1 MSIETLEG
9 ENTELKAA
17 NAALKRELTE
27 LKADNIARQHE
38 IAELKAAKSA
48 AQDQIKLMET
58 IFDSL
63 SEGVAATDLEGKSLL
78 ANRTAQEI
86 IGMGPTG
93 DPPEEWNETYGTFY
107 PDQVTMVPVTELP
120 LYKAMQGAITNNV
133 ELFIRNKGRPDGA
146 FISVSGRPLYDEA
159 TDLIG
164 GVVTLSDVS
173 ALKAIQDQLEVT
185 IKDLQTRNSL
195 MEVTNDQLELRTQ
208 LLHTIFNSIS
218 DGVVVA
224 GETSNIIMANSS
236 SKRILGEIPF
246 LKSSDEWFKPGLYF
260 YPDKVTPFPMEEH
273 PLFKAIWGKSTDNVE
288 MFIQADDT
296 QEGIYASVSG
306 RPLRDREMNWRGGV
320 ALFHDMTEQ
329 VETQE
334 ALAQAFAQGR
344 LEIVD
349 TILHNIGNAINSVAV
364 GIDTIDYQLTSDRLI
379 PRLTAL
385 AKTIE
390 EHQDDLSDYITKNPQ
405 GQKIAPFILTL
416 ATDFDTVRQELHQ
429 TVQRIKDRTRYI
441 VDIIRT
447 QNAYQGT
454 SVTRKD
460 INLADAISD
469 AIKMLQDSIDKR
481 NIHIEID
488 CDNAPQEIRIQES
501 QFHQMLVNLI
511 KNAVEAIDA
520 LTAVGEHTEAA
531 YIKCRAYIEGDF
543 LRLDI
548 TDNGIGIDPENIS
561 KVFAAGFT
569 TKAQGNGLGLHS
581 SANFVIS
588 SGGKIQALSE
598 GVGKGATI
606 KITFP
611 YASAHR

>member
-1 MSIETLEG
+1 
-9 ENTELKAA
+9 
-17 NAALKRELTE
+17 
-27 LKADNIARQHE
+27 
-38 IAELKAAKSA
+38 
-48 AQDQIKLMET
+48 
-58 IFDSL
+58 
-63 SEGVAATDLEGKSLL
+63 
-78 ANRTAQEI
+78 
-86 IGMGPTG
+86 
-93 DPPEEWNETYGTFY
+93 
-107 PDQVTMVPVTELP
+107 
-120 LYKAMQGAITNNV
+120 
-133 ELFIRNKGRPDGA
+133 
-146 FISVSGRPLYDEA
+146 
-159 TDLIG
+159 
-164 GVVTLSDVS
+164 
-173 ALKAIQDQLEVT
+173 
-185 IKDLQTRNSL
+185 
-195 MEVTNDQLELRTQ
+195 
-208 LLHTIFNSIS
+208 
-218 DGVVVA
+218 
-224 GETSNIIMANSS
+224 
-236 SKRILGEIPF
+236 
-246 LKSSDEWFKPGLYF
+246 
-260 YPDKVTPFPMEEH
+260 
-273 PLFKAIWGKSTDNVE
+273 
-288 MFIQADDT
+288 
-296 QEGIYASVSG
+296 
-306 RPLRDREMNWRGGV
+306 
-320 ALFHDMTEQ
+320 MTER

-390 EHQDDLSDYITKNPQ
+390 EHQDDLSDYITNDPQ

-429 TVQRIKDRTRYI
+429 TVQRVKDRTRYI

-511 KNAVEAIDA
+511 KNAVEAIDT
-520 LTAVGEHTEAA
+520 LTAVGERTETA